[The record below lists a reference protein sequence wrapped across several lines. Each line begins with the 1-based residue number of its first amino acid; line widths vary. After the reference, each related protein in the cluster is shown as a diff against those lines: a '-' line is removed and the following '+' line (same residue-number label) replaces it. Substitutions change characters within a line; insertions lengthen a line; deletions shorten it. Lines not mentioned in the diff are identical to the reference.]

1 MTLLPGLWQIPLAI
15 GAAGQKNG
23 VVMKITLRQ
32 QETDRCRGSAGV
44 AMRVML
50 IAAAW
55 LGVLPM
61 AAATGMASARGDGE
75 RPLIAAAATLQFA
88 LEDIAAQFARDTGHQ
103 LRLAFGSSGNFARQI
118 RQGAPY
124 ELYLSADE
132 DYVLDL
138 ERDGFTRDRG
148 TLYAVGRIVVMT
160 PHGSTLAADG
170 QLEALSQAL
179 ERVEISRFAIAN
191 PEHAPY
197 GKRAEEALRHA
208 GLWARI
214 QPYLVL
220 GENVSQA
227 AQFAASGNAE
237 GGIISYSLAMAPTV
251 SARGRYELIPQEW
264 HSPLR
269 QRMVLLPNAGPIAA
283 RFYDYMQQPPAR
295 RVLERYGF
303 MLPPEV
309 NDGAQ

>member
-1 MTLLPGLWQIPLAI
+1 MT
-15 GAAGQKNG
+15 
-23 VVMKITLRQ
+23 ITVQQRETIRYRSLGTTTRQ
-32 QETDRCRGSAGV
+32 VLFT
-44 AMRVML
+44 
-50 IAAAW
+50 AAAW
-55 LGVLPM
+55 FGML
-61 AAATGMASARGDGE
+61 AAMVSTDVAGAREDSD
-75 RPLIAAAATLQFA
+75 RPLVAAAATLQFA
-88 LEDIAAQFARDTGHQ
+88 LKDIAAQFARDTGHE

-132 DYVLDL
+132 DYALDL
-138 ERDGFTRDRG
+138 EREGLTRDRG
-148 TLYAVGRIVVMT
+148 AVYAVGRIVVMT
-160 PHGSTLAADG
+160 PHASTLTADG
-170 QLEALSQAL
+170 RLEALSQAL
-179 ERVEISRFAIAN
+179 EQGEISRFAIAN

-197 GKRAEEALRHA
+197 GKRAEEALRSR
-208 GLWARI
+208 GLWNRI

-251 SARGRYELIPQEW
+251 SARGRYELIPEEW

-269 QRMVLLPNAGPIAA
+269 QRMVLLPNAGPIAE
-283 RFYDYMQQPPAR
+283 RFYDYMQQPAAR

-303 MLPPEV
+303 MLPREV